1 MFIFNSSTK
10 IEAIHKFS
18 FLSSIAIYSTLKTH
32 LHMKKQPCFHKNRF
46 SFLKLTIFFIFRN
59 FLWKVITFS
68 ESTLKIRAM
77 LPWTFF
83 WILRHQ
89 QLFNMQIFYMEK
101 RLYMIVWTTNP
112 TNLNDT
118 IWEISYKDLVRK
130 LKMWTFQQPD
140 NFYGPFNFSNIFT
153 FKVS

>member
-1 MFIFNSSTK
+1 MSFSSKKYCTVS
-10 IEAIHKFS
+10 H
-18 FLSSIAIYSTLKTH
+18 FLSVKLYEIFPHIYTCKSSLVFK
-32 LHMKKQPCFHKNRF
+32 KNRF

-68 ESTLKIRAM
+68 ESTLKIRVM

-130 LKMWTFQQPD
+130 LKMWTFQRPD

>member
-1 MFIFNSSTK
+1 
-10 IEAIHKFS
+10 
-18 FLSSIAIYSTLKTH
+18 
-32 LHMKKQPCFHKNRF
+32 
-46 SFLKLTIFFIFRN
+46 
-59 FLWKVITFS
+59 
-68 ESTLKIRAM
+68 
-77 LPWTFF
+77 
-83 WILRHQ
+83 
-89 QLFNMQIFYMEK
+89 MQIFYMEK

-130 LKMWTFQQPD
+130 LKLWTFQQPD